1 MKDGEFPFDETERKV
16 KEIGKMYDD
25 TPRKIEAQLS
35 YLSKKYPNLA
45 KAPNETA
52 DLLTATVI
60 NKENMQADRS
70 VVKKVYD
77 KADKS
82 KEPVLFIYTS
92 SDEFGEIFYYANKE
106 KAEFTK
112 LSKEEFVNKFE
123 CYQMDIDKN
132 NRT

>member
-1 MKDGEFPFDETERKV
+1 MQTKGGEFPFEETQRKV

-25 TPRKIEAQLS
+25 TPRKIEAQLA

-45 KAPNETA
+45 KNPIETT

-70 VVKKVYD
+70 VVKNVYD
-77 KADKS
+77 KADES

-92 SDEFGEIFYYANKE
+92 SEKFYYANKE

-112 LSKEEFVNKFE
+112 LPKEEFVNKFE